1 VLHSGNRR
9 EIARTDEAAAASMTQ
24 AVTVGAVAVAAL
36 NAASGALGA
45 WLWYWGEPS
54 EAAARAFW
62 ALLRLGQGAA
72 LTLAIAVGSLAAAG
86 KHPREGLFYLYALLP
101 LAVGVVGE
109 QLRATSAQVVLDQ
122 RDLDDARAVGK
133 LPRREQLGVVAQ
145 IVRREIGV
153 MALAS
158 LVVVFLALRAAS
170 TAHGF

>member
-9 EIARTDEAAAASMTQ
+9 EIIGRVRAFAPMTQ
-24 AVTVGAVAVAAL
+24 AVSVGAIVVGAL
-36 NAASGALGA
+36 NAITALLGA

-62 ALLRLGQGAA
+62 AMLRLGQGAA
-72 LTLAIAVGSLAAAG
+72 LTLALAVGSLAVAG
-86 KHPREGLFYLYALLP
+86 KHPREGLFYVYALLP
-101 LAVGVVGE
+101 LGIGVFAE
-109 QLRATSAQVVLDQ
+109 QLRAASAQAVLDQ
-122 RDLDDARAVGK
+122 QGLADARAVGR
-133 LPRREQLGVVAQ
+133 LPRAEQLGVVAQ

-158 LVVVFLALRAAS
+158 LVVAFLAARAAS